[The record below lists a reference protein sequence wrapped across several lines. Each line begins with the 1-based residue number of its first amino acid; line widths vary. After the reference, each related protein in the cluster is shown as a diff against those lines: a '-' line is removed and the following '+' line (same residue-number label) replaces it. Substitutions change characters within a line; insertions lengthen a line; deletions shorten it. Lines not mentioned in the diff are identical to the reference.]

1 MSLTFPGENYTPDLT
16 RLSDVFG
23 KGEKAMRAILAETAS
38 FERLEDIPEIAKT
51 VSPHLEPVKDAV
63 KAAQGAAAT
72 QPGVNFGLAAS
83 GPGPLREAT
92 GSPSGARLQGGRELS
107 IRRASYIRRACDTGR
122 LGY

>member
-38 FERLEDIPEIAKT
+38 FERLEDIPEIART
-51 VSPHLEPVKDAV
+51 VSPHLDPVKEAV

-72 QPGVNFGLAAS
+72 KPGVSFGIEAS
-83 GPGPLREAT
+83 GPGPIRDRKST
-92 GSPSGARLQGGRELS
+92 RLNS
-107 IRRASYIRRACDTGR
+107 SH
-122 LGY
+122 